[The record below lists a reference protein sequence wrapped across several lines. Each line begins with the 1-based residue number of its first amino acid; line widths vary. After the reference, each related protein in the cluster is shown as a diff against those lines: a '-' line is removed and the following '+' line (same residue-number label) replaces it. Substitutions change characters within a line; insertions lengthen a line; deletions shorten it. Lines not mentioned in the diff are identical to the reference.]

1 MVFIPDAGDKEYG
14 GILRYFGGPGKI
26 GFLSS
31 KSIVKS
37 FDKKPLNLNLLSGN
51 FGVYQKIQL
60 IIRIMARK
68 DDITG
73 KKPLNGYRS
82 SKANNKTKH
91 RFHLNLQK
99 RRFYIPEEDRWV
111 TLKVT
116 AKTLRTINKKG
127 ISAVLKEARKKGTLL
142 KEV

>member
-1 MVFIPDAGDKEYG
+1 MS
-14 GILRYFGGPGKI
+14 R
-26 GFLSS
+26 
-31 KSIVKS
+31 
-37 FDKKPLNLNLLSGN
+37 
-51 FGVYQKIQL
+51 
-60 IIRIMARK
+60 R

-73 KKPLNGYRS
+73 KKALNGYRS

-91 RFHLNLQK
+91 RFNLNLQK

-111 TLKVT
+111 TLKVS

-127 ISAVLKEARKKGTLL
+127 LTEVLKDARRKGTML

>member
-1 MVFIPDAGDKEYG
+1 MS
-14 GILRYFGGPGKI
+14 R
-26 GFLSS
+26 
-31 KSIVKS
+31 
-37 FDKKPLNLNLLSGN
+37 
-51 FGVYQKIQL
+51 
-60 IIRIMARK
+60 R

-73 KKPLNGYRS
+73 RKAMNGYRS

-116 AKTLRTINKKG
+116 AKTIRTINKKG
-127 ISAVLKEARKKGTLL
+127 ILTVLKEAKEKGTLL
-142 KEV
+142 KHV

>member
-1 MVFIPDAGDKEYG
+1 
-14 GILRYFGGPGKI
+14 
-26 GFLSS
+26 
-31 KSIVKS
+31 
-37 FDKKPLNLNLLSGN
+37 
-51 FGVYQKIQL
+51 
-60 IIRIMARK
+60 MARR

-73 KKPLNGYRS
+73 KRPLNGYRS
-82 SKANNKTKH
+82 SKSNNKTKH

-99 RRFYIPEEDRWV
+99 KKFYLPEEDRWV

-127 ISAVLKEARKKGTLL
+127 ISAVLKKARKNGTLV